1 MTKLYELTE
10 AYVELLS
17 QIEDCETEAEEEQI
31 IIMLNQISDDI
42 ARKAD
47 AIARMVRNLTAESE
61 GYDVEIKRMQKR
73 KKTTDNMIQRL
84 KDHIMFSM
92 GIAGA
97 NELHTTIGKWRLQ
110 KNPPKAVKPS
120 GDFCLAWYFLVYIL
134 QASAHSPQLAG
145 YLRSIGVLINRYVD
159 LAFPVDKV
167 PPGDFG
173 VLNSEIG
180 FINELFPFASGQ

>member
-61 GYDVEIKRMQKR
+61 GYEAEIKRMQKR

-110 KNPPKAVKPS
+110 KNPPKAVVLDESKIPEE
-120 GDFCLAWYFLVYIL
+120 YFVEQPPKLMTSLIL
-134 QASAHSPQLAG
+134 QNWRDTGEIPEGCDIVQTE
-145 YLRSIGVLINRYVD
+145 GVR
-159 LAFPVDKV
+159 FR
-167 PPGDFG
+167 
-173 VLNSEIG
+173 
-180 FINELFPFASGQ
+180 

>member
-47 AIARMVRNLTAESE
+47 AIARMVRNLTAESD
-61 GYDVEIKRMQKR
+61 GYEAEIKRMQKR
-73 KKTTDNMIQRL
+73 KKTADNMIQRL
-84 KDHIMFSM
+84 KDHIMFAM

-110 KNPPKAVKPS
+110 KNPPKAVVLDESKIPEEFYMEQPPKLMTS
-120 GDFCLAWYFLVYIL
+120 LIL
-134 QASAHSPQLAG
+134 QHWRDTGEIPDGCDIVQTE
-145 YLRSIGVLINRYVD
+145 GVR
-159 LAFPVDKV
+159 FR
-167 PPGDFG
+167 
-173 VLNSEIG
+173 
-180 FINELFPFASGQ
+180 

>member
-61 GYDVEIKRMQKR
+61 GYEAEIKRMQKR
-73 KKTTDNMIQRL
+73 KRTTDNMIQRL

-110 KNPPKAVKPS
+110 KNPPKAVVLDESKIPEEFFVEQPPKLMTS
-120 GDFCLAWYFLVYIL
+120 LIL
-134 QASAHSPQLAG
+134 QNWRDTGEIPDGCDIVQTE
-145 YLRSIGVLINRYVD
+145 GVR
-159 LAFPVDKV
+159 FR
-167 PPGDFG
+167 
-173 VLNSEIG
+173 
-180 FINELFPFASGQ
+180 

>member
-97 NELHTTIGKWRLQ
+97 TELHTTIGKWRLQ
-110 KNPPKAVKPS
+110 KNPPKAVVLDESKIPEEYYMEQPPKLMTS
-120 GDFCLAWYFLVYIL
+120 LIL
-134 QASAHSPQLAG
+134 QNWRDTGEIPEGCDIVQTE
-145 YLRSIGVLINRYVD
+145 GVR
-159 LAFPVDKV
+159 FR
-167 PPGDFG
+167 
-173 VLNSEIG
+173 
-180 FINELFPFASGQ
+180 

>member
-97 NELHTTIGKWRLQ
+97 TELHTTIGKWRLQ
-110 KNPPKAVKPS
+110 KNPPKAVVLDESKIPEEYYMEQPPKLMTS
-120 GDFCLAWYFLVYIL
+120 LIL
-134 QASAHSPQLAG
+134 QNWLDTGEIPEGCDIVQTE
-145 YLRSIGVLINRYVD
+145 GVR
-159 LAFPVDKV
+159 FR
-167 PPGDFG
+167 
-173 VLNSEIG
+173 
-180 FINELFPFASGQ
+180 

>member
-17 QIEDCETEAEEEQI
+17 QIEDCESESEEDQI

-47 AIARMVRNLTAESE
+47 AIARMVRILTAETE
-61 GYDVEIKRMQKR
+61 GYDVEIKRLQKH

-92 GIAGA
+92 GVAGA
-97 NELHTTIGKWRLQ
+97 AELHTTIGKWRIQ
-110 KNPPKAVKPS
+110 KNPPKAVIVDESKVPEEFFVEQPPKLMPS
-120 GDFCLAWYFLVYIL
+120 LIL
-134 QASAHSPQLAG
+134 QNWRETGEIPEGCDIVQTE
-145 YLRSIGVLINRYVD
+145 GVR
-159 LAFPVDKV
+159 FR
-167 PPGDFG
+167 
-173 VLNSEIG
+173 
-180 FINELFPFASGQ
+180 

>member
-61 GYDVEIKRMQKR
+61 GYDVEIKRMHKR

-92 GIAGA
+92 GVAGA
-97 NELHTTIGKWRLQ
+97 SELHTTIGKWRVQ
-110 KNPPKAVKPS
+110 KNPPKAVVLDESKIPEEYYIEQPPKLMTS
-120 GDFCLAWYFLVYIL
+120 LIL
-134 QASAHSPQLAG
+134 QHWRDTGEIPDGCDIVQTE
-145 YLRSIGVLINRYVD
+145 GVR
-159 LAFPVDKV
+159 FR
-167 PPGDFG
+167 
-173 VLNSEIG
+173 
-180 FINELFPFASGQ
+180 

>member
-1 MTKLYELTE
+1 MTELYELTE

-61 GYDVEIKRMQKR
+61 GYDVEIKRMNKR

-110 KNPPKAVKPS
+110 KNPPKAVVLDESKIPEEYYAAQPPKLMTS
-120 GDFCLAWYFLVYIL
+120 LIL
-134 QASAHSPQLAG
+134 QHWRDTGEIPDGCDIVQTE
-145 YLRSIGVLINRYVD
+145 GVR
-159 LAFPVDKV
+159 FR
-167 PPGDFG
+167 
-173 VLNSEIG
+173 
-180 FINELFPFASGQ
+180 

>member
-47 AIARMVRNLTAESE
+47 AIARMVRNLTAESD
-61 GYDVEIKRMQKR
+61 GYEAEIKRMQKR
-73 KKTTDNMIQRL
+73 KRTTDNMIQRL

-92 GIAGA
+92 GVAGA

-110 KNPPKAVKPS
+110 KNPPKAVVVDESKIPEEFFVEQPPKLMTS
-120 GDFCLAWYFLVYIL
+120 LIL
-134 QASAHSPQLAG
+134 QNWRETGEIPDGCDIVQTE
-145 YLRSIGVLINRYVD
+145 GVR
-159 LAFPVDKV
+159 FR
-167 PPGDFG
+167 
-173 VLNSEIG
+173 
-180 FINELFPFASGQ
+180 

>member
-61 GYDVEIKRMQKR
+61 GYDVEIKRMHKR

-92 GIAGA
+92 GVAGA

-110 KNPPKAVKPS
+110 KNPPKAVVLDESKIPEE
-120 GDFCLAWYFLVYIL
+120 YFVEQPPKLMTSLIIQNWRDTGEIPDGCDIV
-134 QASAHSPQLAG
+134 QTE
-145 YLRSIGVLINRYVD
+145 GVR
-159 LAFPVDKV
+159 FR
-167 PPGDFG
+167 
-173 VLNSEIG
+173 
-180 FINELFPFASGQ
+180 

>member
-47 AIARMVRNLTAESE
+47 AIARMVRNLTAESD
-61 GYDVEIKRMQKR
+61 GYEVEIKRMQKR

-110 KNPPKAVKPS
+110 KNPPKAVVLDESKVPEEFFVEQPPKLMTS
-120 GDFCLAWYFLVYIL
+120 LIL
-134 QASAHSPQLAG
+134 QNWRDTGEIPEGCDIVQTE
-145 YLRSIGVLINRYVD
+145 GVR
-159 LAFPVDKV
+159 FR
-167 PPGDFG
+167 
-173 VLNSEIG
+173 
-180 FINELFPFASGQ
+180 

>member
-17 QIEDCETEAEEEQI
+17 QIEDCETEAEEEQV

-47 AIARMVRNLTAESE
+47 AIARMVRNLTAESD
-61 GYDVEIKRMQKR
+61 GYEAEIKRMQKR

-92 GIAGA
+92 GVAGA

-110 KNPPKAVKPS
+110 KNPPKAVILDESKIPEEYYVEQPPKLMTS
-120 GDFCLAWYFLVYIL
+120 LIL
-134 QASAHSPQLAG
+134 QNWRDTG
-145 YLRSIGVLINRYVD
+145 
-159 LAFPVDKV
+159 
-167 PPGDFG
+167 
-173 VLNSEIG
+173 EIPDG
-180 FINELFPFASGQ
+180 CDIVQTESVRFR

>member
-47 AIARMVRNLTAESE
+47 AIARMVRNLTAESD
-61 GYDVEIKRMQKR
+61 GYEAEIKRMQKR
-73 KKTTDNMIQRL
+73 KRTTDNMIQRL

-110 KNPPKAVKPS
+110 KNPPKAVVLDESKIPEE
-120 GDFCLAWYFLVYIL
+120 YFVEQPPKLMTSLIL
-134 QASAHSPQLAG
+134 QNWRDTGEIPDGCDIVQTE
-145 YLRSIGVLINRYVD
+145 GVR
-159 LAFPVDKV
+159 FR
-167 PPGDFG
+167 
-173 VLNSEIG
+173 
-180 FINELFPFASGQ
+180 